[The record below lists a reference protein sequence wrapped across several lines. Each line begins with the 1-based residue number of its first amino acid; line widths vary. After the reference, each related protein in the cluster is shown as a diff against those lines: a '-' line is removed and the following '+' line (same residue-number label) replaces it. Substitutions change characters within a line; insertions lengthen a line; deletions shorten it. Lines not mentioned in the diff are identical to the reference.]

1 MPNLHDHKPAR
12 KTDFGIRLERLLRK
26 RNMSQTDL
34 AAILGYSKPAIHHWL
49 YGTCEMR
56 VSVFAEIVDVL
67 QLTQKEIVYL
77 LEVFWS
83 DDDGPG

>member
-12 KTDFGIRLERLLRK
+12 KTDFGIRLERILRK

-56 VSVFAEIVDVL
+56 VSVFAAIVDAL

>member
-1 MPNLHDHKPAR
+1 MSRLYNHKPPN
-12 KTDFGIRLERLLRK
+12 KPEFGIRLEKLMRK
-26 RNMSQTDL
+26 RNISQTDL
-34 AAILGYSKPAIHHWL
+34 AATLGYSKPAIHHWL
-49 YGTCEMR
+49 YGNCEMR
-56 VSVFAEIVDVL
+56 VSVFAAIVDAL